1 MKVWVTR
8 DEPPGGPLS
17 TALRA
22 AGLDVVTEPVIAR
35 SALTDAH
42 DEIAALTPGD
52 WLVLTSVFAIE
63 AVAADVATV
72 PQVAVLGDASR
83 RAAESRG
90 FRVVLVSGGDA
101 MSLFDEL
108 FRRPPCATICYPRS
122 SQAKLPDVPPGVNLV
137 SPVLYET
144 VPLPFRRSVLEE
156 ADLVAVTSP
165 SAVRAIGR
173 VELPFASIGPST
185 SATLGELGT
194 TAWIEA
200 PRPSFESLARA
211 IAAQVNASRHHRA

>member
-8 DEPPGGPLS
+8 DEPLGGPLS

-22 AGLDVVTEPVIAR
+22 AGLDVVNEPVKAR
-35 SALTDAH
+35 SVLTDAH
-42 DEIAALTPGD
+42 DDIAALTAGD

-83 RAAESRG
+83 RAAEARG

-108 FRRPPCATICYPRS
+108 FSRPPRTTICYPRS

-173 VELPFASIGPST
+173 VDLPFASIGQST
-185 SATLGELGT
+185 SATLRELGT

-200 PRPSFESLARA
+200 PRPSFKSLARA